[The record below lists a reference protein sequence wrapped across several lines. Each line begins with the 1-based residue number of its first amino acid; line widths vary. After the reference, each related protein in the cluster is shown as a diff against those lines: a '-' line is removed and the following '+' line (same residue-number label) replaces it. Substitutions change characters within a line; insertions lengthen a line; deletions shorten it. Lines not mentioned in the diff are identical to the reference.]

1 MEEEVEDGGK
11 KNVKIE
17 KKVSPS
23 DWGGEADDW
32 AIQQL
37 IRTDGKV
44 NKLHTQ
50 VIADF
55 LLAAEENGG
64 R

>member
-1 MEEEVEDGGK
+1 MEDG

-23 DWGGEADDW
+23 GWGGESDDW
-32 AIQQL
+32 AIQWL

-50 VIADF
+50 VIAGF

-64 R
+64 RGR